1 MYMGRWRPI
10 HTHIYI
16 FIMFLSRWPAR
27 DRVISPALET
37 LEHTAPVGYCRSM
50 IGSDFLYQDSD
61 EWFHRI
67 LISKIRTQ

>member
-10 HTHIYI
+10 HIYI
-16 FIMFLSRWPAR
+16 YLSCSYQ
-27 DRVISPALET
+27 DGQLETEVISPALET